1 MNDSAEQ
8 SEKLGKLSIK
18 YANKYKGK
26 VQTIPKVPITSLSDF
41 SIWYTPGIAYVSKEI
56 KKDPVKVFSLTGK
69 WNTIAILTD
78 GSRVLGLGNIGPLAA
93 TPVMEGKALIFK
105 YLGGV
110 DAIPLP
116 VNAVTTEDLLKIGKA
131 IEPAFGGI
139 NLEDIESP
147 KCFEVLKEMS
157 SALNIPVWHDDQ
169 LGTAAASLAGLINS
183 LRLVGKKLDEVK
195 IVLLGAGAANLA
207 TAEMFMKAG
216 VKGGNIIL
224 IDSKGVLY
232 SSREDIDHLM
242 IFHPLKYRLALKTNK
257 DQIKGSL
264 DEAIKNADVLIS
276 ASTSQPGLIKASHI
290 KSMAKDPIVF
300 ALANPWPEIWPEDA
314 KKAGARI
321 VGTGRSD
328 FPNQI
333 NNSLVF
339 PAVFRGIL
347 DAKASKI
354 PMEIAIEASYALAD
368 YVKDKLSEDYIIP
381 NMTNFDVFPIVAARV
396 AMKAIELGIARE
408 KATFEEFYNMAKER
422 MESGRAQIKLM
433 MDNKMINEM
442 EGDKNGS

>member
-1 MNDSAEQ
+1 MDDSAEQ
-8 SEKLGKLSIK
+8 SEKLGKLSVK

-26 VQTIPKVPITSLSDF
+26 IQTIPKVPIKSLSDF

-116 VNAVTTEDLLKIGKA
+116 VNAVTTEDIVKIGKA

-147 KCFEVLKEMS
+147 KCFDVLREMS
-157 SALNIPVWHDDQ
+157 NSLNIPVWHDDQ

-232 SSREDIDHLM
+232 SSRKDIDHLM
-242 IFHPLKYRLALKTNK
+242 ISHPLKYRLALKTNS

-276 ASTSQPGLIKASHI
+276 ASTPQPGLIKASHI
-290 KSMAKDPIVF
+290 KNMAKDPIVF
-300 ALANPWPEIWPEDA
+300 AMANPWPEIWPEDA

-368 YVKDKLSEDYIIP
+368 YVKDKLSDDYIIP

-408 KATFEEFYNMAKER
+408 KATYEEFYNMAKER
-422 MESGRAQIKLM
+422 MENGRTQIKLM
-433 MDNKMINEM
+433 LDNKMISEM
-442 EGDKNGS
+442 EGDENGS

>member
-1 MNDSAEQ
+1 MDDSAEQ

-26 VQTIPKVPITSLSDF
+26 IQTIPKVPIKSLSDF

-116 VNAVTTEDLLKIGKA
+116 VNAVTTEDILKIGKA

-147 KCFEVLKEMS
+147 KCFDVLREMS
-157 SALNIPVWHDDQ
+157 NSLNIPVWHDDQ

-183 LRLVGKKLDEVK
+183 LRLVEKKLNEVK

-232 SSREDIDHLM
+232 SSRNDIDHLM
-242 IFHPLKYRLALKTNK
+242 ISHPLKYRLALKTNS

-264 DEAIKNADVLIS
+264 DDAIKNADVLIS
-276 ASTSQPGLIKASHI
+276 ASTPKPGLIKPSHI

-300 ALANPWPEIWPEDA
+300 AMANPWPEIWPEDA

-408 KATFEEFYNMAKER
+408 KATYEEFYNMAKER
-422 MESGRAQIKLM
+422 MENGRAQIKLM
-433 MDNKMINEM
+433 LDNKMISEM
-442 EGDKNGS
+442 EGDENGS